1 MSFDHILS
9 CIAQAVHENP
19 QTSDITHLQAL
30 VNTIRP
36 AKARD
41 IQRATDNL
49 RALCFL
55 LRQRPAWRH
64 ALRCYLT
71 QIVCR
76 RKLVHLLT
84 DTGITLNDG
93 FWGAAATR
101 VFNRLLPPLINDEY
115 LKDVFGQIFN
125 RDDDYVWVQGVADD
139 VWADL
144 IRSLGGRL
152 PKVRHTHKLMTDE
165 VLNAVQVLSYRI
177 TTIGLEAELV
187 RNYPAIEKFES
198 PFLRQNDEINNY
210 AETYRAW
217 FHNPQLQRED
227 CQHIVILLTQCDE
240 IVQRIRKTAAQNGVS
255 VSLTRLL
262 LRLTQ
267 SMQRLRTLLALLD
280 SRELR
285 DTITLAVPL
294 FKELVRADNRQHS
307 VRELVQSNTELL
319 SLQVTERAGRS
330 GEHYV
335 TSTREEWLA
344 MMKSAMGAGFIVGF
358 MALIK
363 ILFGAM
369 ALAPFGYALLFSLNY
384 SAGFVLVHILHFTIA
399 TKQPAMTAAVIART
413 IDQGK
418 QKLDELT
425 ELIVR
430 VIRSQLIAIAG
441 NIVLAMPTAL
451 IIAWLWYGFTG
462 DHLVSPQKAEH
473 LLHDLD
479 PLHSMALPHAA
490 IAGVCLFLSGLI
502 SGYYDNKASY
512 AQIPARLR
520 QLGWLRSLLGEQR
533 LQRMTDY
540 IGQHLGALAG
550 NFFFGIMLG
559 SIGQFGQFF
568 GLPVDIRHIT
578 FSSAN
583 FVFALTGL
591 EYAVSWQAMLYSF
604 IGVLLIGLVNLG
616 VSFSLAL
623 MVALR
628 SRRASFGLGG
638 PLLGLLWKRFRHGAR
653 DFFLPEKPVTVS
665 AAPEGWVVQEPVLLQ
680 EAANDPLPEQETV
693 SAPVIVASVSAL
705 NTETAA
711 QDTKPGDTDTAAASR
726 QQKLL

>member
-41 IQRATDNL
+41 VQRATDNL

-363 ILFGAM
+363 ILFGTM

-653 DFFLPEKPVTVS
+653 DFFLPEKPVAVS
-665 AAPEGWVVQEPVLLQ
+665 VAPEGWVVQEPVLSQ

-693 SAPVIVASVSAL
+693 SAPVIIASVSAL
-705 NTETAA
+705 NTENAA
-711 QDTKPGDTDTAAASR
+711 QGTKPGDTDTAAASR

>member
-125 RDDDYVWVQGVADD
+125 RDDDYVWVQGVAND

-653 DFFLPEKPVTVS
+653 DFFLPEKPVAVS
-665 AAPEGWVVQEPVLLQ
+665 AAPEGWVVQEPVLSQ
-680 EAANDPLPEQETV
+680 EAANDPLPEQETIATP
-693 SAPVIVASVSAL
+693 SNSASVSVL

-711 QDTKPGDTDTAAASR
+711 QDTRAGDTDTGATSR